1 MKNNI
6 QTLKGFRDFLPNDM
20 KKRDFLISKIREVFI
35 RFGFEPVQTPTL
47 EYANLILGKYGEVT
61 DKLVYTF
68 KDLGDRL
75 VALPYDLTVPTARLL
90 AQYKDLPK
98 YFRRYQIQ
106 NVFRAD
112 KPQKG
117 RYREFTQ
124 CDIDIFGS
132 KDALA
137 DAEVIACA
145 YAVFEALGYTK
156 IEILINDRAILTKNL
171 KTFESKKLS
180 LSSIIQ
186 IIDKLDKKSEA
197 EVVKELTAK
206 GLANTKAKKAI
217 NLIKQA
223 KISAELEKIIKRSIK
238 LGVSENVIKFTPTLT
253 RGLDYYTGMIF
264 EIAIPE
270 YPIGSFGGGGR
281 YDNLINKLSGVDIAA
296 VGFSFGL
303 DRLLDAAD
311 KLKLYPDKLPSTQV
325 LVTVFSP
332 KYSLNSINV
341 VNLLRKSGIACELFP
356 DETIK
361 LDKQLKYA
369 DKKHIPWVVIIGPKE
384 ILKEQVV
391 LKNLKTKRQET
402 IPMSALLTQIK

>member
-1 MKNNI
+1 MKNKI

-20 KKRDFLISKIREVFI
+20 KKRDYVLKHIREVYA
-35 RFGFEPVQTPTL
+35 RFGFEPIQTPTL
-47 EYANLILGKYGEVT
+47 EYADLILGKYGEEA
-61 DKLVYTF
+61 DKLVYSF
-68 KDLGDRL
+68 KDFGDRL
-75 VALPYDLTVPTARLL
+75 VALPYDLTVPTARIL

-106 NVFRAD
+106 SVFRAE

-117 RYREFTQ
+117 RYRESTQ

-132 KDALA
+132 KDSLS
-137 DAEVIACA
+137 DAEIIACA

-156 IEILINDRAILTKNL
+156 IEILINDRKILTKNL
-171 KTFESKKLS
+171 KTFETRKVNHL
-180 LSSIIQ
+180 SIIQ
-186 IIDKLDKKSEA
+186 TIDKLDKKSEA
-197 EVVKELTAK
+197 EVVKELTVK

-217 NLIKQA
+217 NLIKQV
-223 KISAELEKIIKRSIK
+223 KISPELEKIIQIAVK
-238 LGVSENVIKFTPTLT
+238 LGVPENVIKFTPTLA

-264 EIAIPE
+264 EITIPE
-270 YPIGSFGGGGR
+270 YPLGSFGGGGR
-281 YDNLINKLSGVDIAA
+281 YDNLIKKLSGVDIAA

-303 DRLLDAAD
+303 DRLVEAFD
-311 KLKLYPDKLPSTQV
+311 KLNIYPDNLPATQV

-332 KYSLNSINV
+332 KYTLNSINV

-356 DETIK
+356 DETVK

-369 DKKHIPWVVIIGPKE
+369 DKKHIPWVVIVGPKE

-402 IPMSALLTQIK
+402 IPTSALLTQIK